1 MATDFPKKAPDEI
14 VLCTFD
20 FTADV
25 PVGAV
30 LSNATVSL
38 QSVKSGS
45 DDGSSLTFTSVQID
59 GLNVKCLLGGG
70 VDGSKYH
77 IRASAD
83 VDDGETRFV
92 DKILPVTEK
101 GPLV

>member
-1 MATDFPKKAPDEI
+1 MATDFAKKAPDEV

-20 FTADV
+20 FTKDV
-25 PVGAV
+25 PVGSV
-30 LSNATVSL
+30 LSSPSVAL

-45 DDGSSLTFTSVQID
+45 DDGSSLTFTSVQVD
-59 GLNVKCLLGGG
+59 GLSVKCLLGGG

-77 IRASAD
+77 VRASAN
-83 VDDGETRFV
+83 VDDGEIRFV
-92 DKILPVTEK
+92 DKMLPVSEK